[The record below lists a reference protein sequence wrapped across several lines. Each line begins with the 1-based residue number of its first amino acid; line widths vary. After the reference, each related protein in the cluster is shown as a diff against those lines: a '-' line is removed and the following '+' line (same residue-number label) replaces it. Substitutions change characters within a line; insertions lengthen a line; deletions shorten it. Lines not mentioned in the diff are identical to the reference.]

1 MIRGLV
7 LQPIVT
13 TRLKLKSQSH
23 IVRCD
28 IPDQVVARFLLVS
41 FAQHSRV
48 ELVVNLSEKERK
60 RSKLD
65 AQSRCDCS
73 SAQDFAKAEFA
84 NALLSAMSAIPRGES
99 RGYGA
104 NSGTNAQLVTS
115 CIRK

>member
-84 NALLSAMSAIPRGES
+84 NALLSAIPRGES